1 MSSEHL
7 VAMRQ
12 IDKSFGS
19 VSVLE
24 HVDFDLQAGEIHALM
39 GENGAGKSTLMKI
52 LTGIY
57 QADHGEISLNGI
69 KQIIKSPQ
77 DAKKLGIAMIHQELN
92 LLPHMTVAENFFLG
106 RELTQHGLLQNS
118 RCIALSKIS

>member
-77 DAKKLGIAMIHQELN
+77 DAKKLGVRINRVVYSLFDKSNFVVSRRGLSYLMICE
-92 LLPHMTVAENFFLG
+92 V
-106 RELTQHGLLQNS
+106 
-118 RCIALSKIS
+118 

>member
-106 RELTQHGLLQNS
+106 RELT
-118 RCIALSKIS
+118 